1 MSIRNGYSHLRTG
14 IVAALVV
21 VTLLAGSAFSQS
33 ASGASRLLSNA
44 KNLGPEDLS
53 KSLTVTVWLNQHNKA
68 AFDDSVRQM
77 YLKGS
82 PNYHHWLTK
91 EQYKASFAP
100 TAADVA
106 KVREFLT
113 SRNLKVSTVDESN
126 HFISATGRVSDVQS
140 AFHVQINRFQVNGQT
155 RRANL
160 SEPVLDASIAPL
172 VKAVQ
177 GLNSFSYQPYVRR
190 PLDPDNNQP
199 VYVPLTA
206 AGPDGLLFSGNCLRA
221 AITKVFK
228 TPGGGPSATYTGN
241 RYGSNINSAPP
252 NLPPCGYDSAEI
264 QKGYGLHA
272 LYTKGWNGKGQTIV
286 IVDAYG
292 SPTIRLDA
300 ATFSKINNLPKLTPA
315 NFTILKVGGPSGC
328 TVADGCFPGD
338 WNVETTLDVEWAHT
352 VAPGANIVLIE
363 AADNSFT
370 NLDLANFY
378 AAENGFGNEIS
389 NSWGGPEAELI
400 PFPSELVIENDY
412 AELAA
417 SLGISDNFSSGDSG
431 DYFNAL
437 GATTVSMP
445 AAAPFATGVGGTSLF
460 LKANRTM
467 NFQTGWGLNFTRI
480 ADPSPNPPTVPP
492 LAFGFQGGAGGGTSA
507 YWTKPSFQS
516 SVSGS
521 FRQVPDISYLADP
534 ETGVEIVITPDEVPG
549 HAQAIG
555 VIGGTSL
562 ACPMFSAM
570 WAIANQAAGEPLGQ
584 AAALLYDLPADAIS
598 DVTDVTPASANNV
611 TGTISV
617 PGSPTVT
624 ETADELAAPLGNT
637 TGYLSTLFQSS
648 SSTRW
653 DVFTFGTDSSLT
665 TGPGWDN
672 VTGLGTPNGL
682 PFVQEIVA
690 ATAAAKAAR

>member
-1 MSIRNGYSHLRTG
+1 MSIRNGHSQLRAG
-14 IVAALVV
+14 IVAAFVV
-21 VTLLAGSAFSQS
+21 ITLLAGSAFSQS
-33 ASGASRLLSNA
+33 ASSSSRLLSNA
-44 KNLGPEDLS
+44 KNLGPENLS
-53 KSLTVTVWLNQHNKA
+53 KSITVTVWLNQHNKA
-68 AFDDSVRQM
+68 AFDESVRQM

-91 EQYKASFAP
+91 EQYKANFAP
-100 TAADVA
+100 SAADVA
-106 KVREFLT
+106 KVREFLI
-113 SRNLKVSTVDESN
+113 SRNLKVSAADENN
-126 HFISATGRVSDVQS
+126 HFISATGSVSDVQS
-140 AFHVQINRFQVNGQT
+140 AFHVQINRFQSNGQT
-155 RRANL
+155 HRANL

-190 PLDPDNNQP
+190 PIDPDNNKP
-199 VYVPLTA
+199 VYAPLTS
-206 AGPDGLLFSGNCLRA
+206 AGPDGLVYSGNCLRVP
-221 AITKVFK
+221 ITKVFK

-241 RYGSNINSAPP
+241 RYGSNITSAPP
-252 NLPPCGYDSAEI
+252 NLPSCGYDSAEI

-272 LYTKGWNGKGQTIV
+272 LYAKGWTGKGQTIV

-315 NFTILKVGGPSGC
+315 NFTILRVGGPSGC

-363 AADNSFT
+363 AEDNSFT

-378 AAENGFGNEIS
+378 AAEYGFGNVIS

-400 PFPSELVIENDY
+400 PFPSELVIENDF

-445 AAAPFATGVGGTSLF
+445 SAAPFATGVGGTSLF
-460 LKANRTM
+460 LKPNRTM
-467 NFQTGWGLNFTRI
+467 NFQTGWGMNFTRI
-480 ADPSPNPPTVPP
+480 ADPNPNPPTVPP

-549 HAQAIG
+549 HPQG
-555 VIGGTSL
+555 NRSHRGNES
-562 ACPMFSAM
+562 C
-570 WAIANQAAGEPLGQ
+570 
-584 AAALLYDLPADAIS
+584 LP
-598 DVTDVTPASANNV
+598 DVLCHVGDCE
-611 TGTISV
+611 
-617 PGSPTVT
+617 PGSRR
-624 ETADELAAPLGNT
+624 TA
-637 TGYLSTLFQSS
+637 
-648 SSTRW
+648 
-653 DVFTFGTDSSLT
+653 
-665 TGPGWDN
+665 GPGCCDSLRSAFGRHN
-672 VTGLGTPNGL
+672 
-682 PFVQEIVA
+682 
-690 ATAAAKAAR
+690 